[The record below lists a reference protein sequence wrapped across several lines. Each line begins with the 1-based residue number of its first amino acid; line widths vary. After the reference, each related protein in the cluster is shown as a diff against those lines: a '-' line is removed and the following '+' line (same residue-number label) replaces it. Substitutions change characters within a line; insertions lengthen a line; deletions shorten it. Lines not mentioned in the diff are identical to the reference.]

1 MDSRVEAVIATIE
14 RDFADCTMNSERLA
28 AVANLSPSRLHH
40 VFKAE
45 TGKALMLYLRSIR
58 MREAATLLAISNLSV
73 KELAH
78 RVGYKSYSHFIH
90 DFKREH
96 GIPPG
101 RYQAIVTI
109 E

>member
-1 MDSRVEAVIATIE
+1 MDSRIETLIATIE
-14 RDFADCTMNSERLA
+14 RDFYDCKLNSERLA
-28 AVANLSPSRLHH
+28 GLVNLSPSRLHH
-40 VFKAE
+40 LFKAE
-45 TGKALMLYLRSIR
+45 TGKAPMLYLRSIR
-58 MREAATLLAISNLSV
+58 MRKAAMLLASSPLSV

-101 RYQAIVTI
+101 QYHATASD
-109 E
+109 